1 MTLRAAVPL
10 VVAGLLLT
18 GCSSESGTTGAAP
31 TSSPSVASTEPP
43 EETETETE
51 RASVEVPDVIGMD
64 GASALAELEK
74 VGLGAAASWQNAEVA
89 PDGELDV
96 FTQEPRAG
104 ETLLSGDEVVLVLDV
119 PAIPETLVRQTGEA
133 YEVLVS
139 AEVDERQVGWI
150 VTDLMNPDRT
160 PYHLDV
166 VEPDRAA
173 GTYSV
178 VVRCEMA
185 PSPEESILAEA
196 TFTVDDGAPTAGR
209 QTADTLTM
217 VDESSCA

>member
-1 MTLRAAVPL
+1 MNLRAAAVL
-10 VVAGLLLT
+10 VAAGLIFT
-18 GCSSESGTTGAAP
+18 GCSSESGTTGTAP
-31 TSSPSVASTEPP
+31 TSPSVSSTEPP
-43 EETETETE
+43 EETETE

-64 GASALAELEK
+64 GASALAELEN

-96 FTQEPRAG
+96 VTQEPRAG
-104 ETLLSGDEVVLVLDV
+104 ETLLSGDDVVLVMGTPV
-119 PAIPETLVRQTGEA
+119 RPETVVLQTGDS
-133 YEVLVS
+133 YEVWVG
-139 AEVDERQVGWI
+139 AAVDERQVGWI

-217 VDESSCA
+217 VDENSCA

>member
-1 MTLRAAVPL
+1 MTPRAAAVL
-10 VVAGLLLT
+10 VAAGLLLT

-31 TSSPSVASTEPP
+31 PSPTPSTSSTEPP
-43 EETETETE
+43 EETETE

-64 GASALAELEK
+64 GASALAELQE

-104 ETLLSGDEVVLVLDV
+104 ETLLSGDEVVLVLDAPAV
-119 PAIPETLVRQTGEA
+119 PDFLVRQTGEA
-133 YEVLVS
+133 YEVLVG
-139 AEVDERQVGWI
+139 AQVDERQVGWI

-160 PYHLDV
+160 PFHLDV
-166 VEPDRAA
+166 VEAERPA

-185 PSPEESILAEA
+185 SAPEKGVLAEA
-196 TFTVDDGAPTAGR
+196 TFTVDDGLPTEGR

-217 VDESSCA
+217 VEDGSCA

>member
-1 MTLRAAVPL
+1 MTLRAAAVL
-10 VVAGLLLT
+10 VAAGLLLT
-18 GCSSESGTTGAAP
+18 GCSSEEGPESGTASP
-31 TSSPSVASTEPP
+31 SPSVASTEPP
-43 EETETETE
+43 EGTETE

-119 PAIPETLVRQTGEA
+119 PAVPEILVRQTGQA
-133 YEVLVS
+133 YEVLVG

-166 VEPDRAA
+166 VEPDRPA

-196 TFTVDDGAPTAGR
+196 TFTVDDGVPTEGR

-217 VDESSCA
+217 VDENSCA

>member
-1 MTLRAAVPL
+1 MTLRAVAGL
-10 VVAGLLLT
+10 VAAGLLLS

-31 TSSPSVASTEPP
+31 TSPSVSSTEPP
-43 EETETETE
+43 EETETE

-104 ETLLSGDEVVLVLDV
+104 ETLLSEDEVVLVLDV

-217 VDESSCA
+217 IDEGSCA